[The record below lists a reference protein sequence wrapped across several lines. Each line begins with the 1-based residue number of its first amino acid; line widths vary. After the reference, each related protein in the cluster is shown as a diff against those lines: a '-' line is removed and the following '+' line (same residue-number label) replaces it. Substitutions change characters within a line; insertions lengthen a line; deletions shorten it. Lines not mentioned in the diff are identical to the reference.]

1 MLKPPLLLRLHLN
14 HFSHFPVPTSLA
26 SLAYQGNLLTKPFSI
41 LKFSGFPSKKHL
53 SHATVKYCTK
63 HRGRKA
69 DELGLCPQGTHRP
82 VGASWRVT

>member
-1 MLKPPLLLRLHLN
+1 MLKPPLLLQLHLN

-26 SLAYQGNLLTKPFSI
+26 SLAYRGNLLTKPFSI
-41 LKFSGFPSKKHL
+41 LKFSGFPTKKHL